1 MGPEEVEQG
10 FGSYFT
16 VRMTG
21 DTFPI
26 IQNPISAKGLYEK
39 SSGKFDGAG
48 GQEVAVF
55 TKAVEVRLPM
65 LVAERNLSRGRI

>member
-1 MGPEEVEQG
+1 
-10 FGSYFT
+10 
-16 VRMTG
+16 MTG

-65 LVAERNLSRGRI
+65 LVA